1 MGCTKLADMLP
12 LKYEDNTMQIKE
24 KSKKIQVVYFEVS
37 CLIYNYLSAF
47 FHA

>member
-1 MGCTKLADMLP
+1 MLP

-24 KSKKIQVVYFEVS
+24 KSKKIQVVYFELS